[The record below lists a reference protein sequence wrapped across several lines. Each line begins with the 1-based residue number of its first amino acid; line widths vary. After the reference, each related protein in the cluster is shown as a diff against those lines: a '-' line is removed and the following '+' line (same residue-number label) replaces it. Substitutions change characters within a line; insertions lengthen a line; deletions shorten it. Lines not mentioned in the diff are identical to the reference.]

1 MYNVQIL
8 MEWGNACGW
17 YNVITHS
24 HCLPL
29 TSCDEEGHH
38 GTPAL
43 ASRHVERSVARE
55 ITAVQVTVSLEGEE
69 KGGREGEK
77 RRKGGRERGGE
88 RMREGGRE
96 GGRER
101 RGERMREGGREERG

>member
-1 MYNVQIL
+1 MYNLQIL
-8 MEWGNACGW
+8 MEWGNTCGW

-43 ASRHVERSVARE
+43 ASCHVERSVARE
-55 ITAVQVTVSLEGEE
+55 ITAVQVTVGLEGEE
-69 KGGREGEK
+69 KGGR
-77 RRKGGRERGGE
+77 
-88 RMREGGRE
+88 
-96 GGRER
+96 
-101 RGERMREGGREERG
+101 